1 MAKILVIDDEQSVR
15 KAVADLLVSDG
26 HEVEQAESGIKALK
40 MAEAEIY
47 DLILCDLIMGD
58 MNGIEFLKRFK
69 RVSQDVELVMMTAYA
84 TIDTAIDALR
94 NGAFHY
100 LVKPFNPEELFLTV
114 RKAVE
119 RSELRIKVRRLE
131 NQLRKKF
138 GLDDLIAV
146 NPQMQRV
153 VQNALSV
160 ANTESN
166 IMINGESGTGK
177 EVLANLMHRASAR
190 ADKSFIAVNC
200 AAMPETLLE
209 SELFGHVRGAF
220 TGATSNKR
228 GLLEEANGGTLF
240 LDEIAE
246 TTLEFQAKLLR
257 FSQFGEIRRVGA
269 NVTQRVD
276 VRLISATN
284 KNLKEAMHN
293 NEFREDLF
301 YRLAVIPL
309 QIPPLRERVE
319 DISVLAH
326 HFLQIQNKKSNKQ
339 IYRFSNTA
347 IAVMN
352 KYDWPGNVRELMNA
366 VEYCCAICTG
376 ETIEVEDLPL
386 TLQQKSDLVPGF
398 QTETDRTLDEMQK
411 QYILHVLQETNWH
424 QRKACKILGLSK
436 TTLYRRLREYGIKP
450 KLMMTG
456 SAD

>member
-1 MAKILVIDDEQSVR
+1 MAKILVIDDESIVR
-15 KAVADLLVSDG
+15 TAVSRLLVSDG
-26 HEVEQAESGIKALK
+26 HEVDEAEGGVQALK

-47 DLILCDLIMGD
+47 DLILCDLIMDD
-58 MNGIEFLKRFK
+58 MDGITFLKRFK
-69 RVSQDVELVMMTAYA
+69 QISQDVELIIMTAYA
-84 TIDTAIDALR
+84 TIDSAIDALR
-94 NGAFHY
+94 SGAYHY
-100 LVKPFNPEELFLTV
+100 LVKPFKNEELFITV

-119 RSELRIKVRRLE
+119 RNELRIKIRRLE

-138 GLDDLIAV
+138 GMDDLIAV
-146 NPQMQRV
+146 NPEMQRV
-153 VQNALSV
+153 IKNALSV

-166 IMINGESGTGK
+166 ILINGESGTGK
-177 EVLANLMHRASAR
+177 EVVANVIHRASGR
-190 ADKSFIAVNC
+190 AGKSFIAVNC

-269 NVTQRVD
+269 NTTHKVNVRV
-276 VRLISATN
+276 ISATN
-284 KNLKEAMHN
+284 KNLKQAMLN

-301 YRLAVIPL
+301 YRLSVIPI

-319 DISVLAH
+319 DISVLAQ
-326 HFLQIQNKKSNKQ
+326 HFLRILNEKNKTKVH
-339 IYRFSNTA
+339 RFSNNA

-352 KYDWPGNVRELMNA
+352 KYTWPGNVRELMNA
-366 VEYCCAICTG
+366 VEYSCAICAG
-376 ETIEVEDLPL
+376 ETIEVDDLPYA
-386 TLQQKSDLVPGF
+386 LQQESELVPGF
-398 QTETDRTLDEMQK
+398 SSQADRTLDEMQK
-411 QYILHVLQETNWH
+411 QYILHVLQETNWN
-424 QRKACKILGLSK
+424 QKKACQILGLSK

-456 SAD
+456 TTS

>member
-15 KAVADLLVSDG
+15 KAVADLLISDG
-26 HEVEQAESGIKALK
+26 YEVEQAESGAQALK

-47 DLILCDLIMGD
+47 DLILCDLIMED
-58 MNGIEFLKRFK
+58 MDGIAFLKRFK
-69 RVSQDVELVMMTAYA
+69 QISQDVELVMMTAYA
-84 TIDTAIDALR
+84 TIDSAIDALR

-100 LVKPFNPEELFLTV
+100 LVKPFKPEELFLTV

-119 RSELRIKVRRLE
+119 RNELRIRVRRLE

-138 GLDDLIAV
+138 GMSDLIAV
-146 NPQMQRV
+146 NPEMQQV
-153 VQNALSV
+153 IKNALSV
-160 ANTESN
+160 ASTESN

-177 EVLANLMHRASAR
+177 EVLANLVHRASGR

-246 TTLEFQAKLLR
+246 TSLEFQAKLLR

-269 NVTQRVD
+269 NMTYKVD

-284 KNLKEAMHN
+284 KNLKQAMLD

-301 YRLAVIPL
+301 YRLAVIPI
-309 QIPPLRERVE
+309 QIPPLRDRVE
-319 DISVLAH
+319 DISVLAQ
-326 HFLQIQNKKSNKQ
+326 HFLQMLNKKSNKR
-339 IYRFSNTA
+339 IYRFSNAAVT
-347 IAVMN
+347 VMN
-352 KYDWPGNVRELMNA
+352 KYAWPGNVRELMNA
-366 VEYCCAICTG
+366 VEYSCAICSG

-386 TLQQKSDLVPGF
+386 TLQQQSDLIPGF
-398 QTETDRTLDEMQK
+398 RSQADRTLDEMQK

-424 QRKACKILGLSK
+424 QKKACQILGLSK
-436 TTLYRRLREYGIKP
+436 TTLYRRLREYGIRP
-450 KLMMTG
+450 KLMMAG